1 MKRFLLL
8 TALGL
13 LALGTPDPGHAA
25 ASATPLAAKAGTYAL
40 DKAHGKVTWS
50 ISHLGFSTYI
60 GQFTD
65 TAGTLV
71 LDPAKPDNSTLD
83 VTIQTA
89 SVGTLNPV
97 LDEHL
102 KSADFFNVAKFP
114 TATFKSTKITQT
126 GPKTAKVRGD
136 FTLLG
141 VTKPL
146 TLLVVLNQAGDNP
159 FFKYYEAG
167 FTATAHLKRTA
178 WGLSKYAPYLGD
190 DVNLQIEGEFKFV
203 K

>member
-1 MKRFLLL
+1 MKQFLAS
-8 TALGL
+8 ALFATLAIALPHPSEAADSAAGL
-13 LALGTPDPGHAA
+13 LAT
-25 ASATPLAAKAGTYAL
+25 TGTYAL

-50 ISHLGFSTYI
+50 ISHLGFSTYV
-60 GQFTD
+60 GQFSD
-65 TAGTLV
+65 TAATLV
-71 LDPAKPDNSTLD
+71 LDGAKPENSTLD
-83 VTIQTA
+83 VTVQTA
-89 SVGTLNPV
+89 SIGTLNPA
-97 LDEHL
+97 LDTHL

-114 TATFKSTKITQT
+114 TATFKSTKIKRT

-146 TLLVVLNQAGDNP
+146 TLLVVLNQAGSNP
-159 FFKYYEAG
+159 LFKYYEAG
-167 FTATAHLKRTA
+167 FTATAHLKRTN

-190 DVNLQIEGEFKFV
+190 DVNLQIEGEFKLV

>member
-1 MKRFLLL
+1 MKPLLSA
-8 TALGL
+8 ALISI
-13 LALGTPDPGHAA
+13 LAFNLPQASHAA
-25 ASATPLAAKAGTYAL
+25 DAKAGIAATPGTYAL

-71 LDPAKPDNSTLD
+71 LDPAKPENSTLD

-114 TATFKSTKITQT
+114 TATFKSTKIIQT

-146 TLLVVLNQAGDNP
+146 TLLVTLNQAGNNP

-167 FTATAHLKRTA
+167 FTATAHFKRTA
-178 WGLSKYAPYLGD
+178 WGLSKYAPALGD
-190 DVNLQIEGEFKFV
+190 DVNLQIEGEFKLL